1 MPNSLIADTKA
12 IPVVTI
18 DGPGGSGKG
27 TIGLKLAE
35 ALGWHFLDSG
45 ALYRVLALA
54 ALNHHVDLTNESAL
68 AMLATKLDVQFNAE
82 ILLEKQNVTDQIRSE
97 ACGNV
102 ASQIAVFPAVRTALL
117 DKQRA
122 FCQPPGLV
130 ADGRDMG
137 TTVFPG
143 AIIKFFLEASAE
155 ERAKR
160 RYLQL
165 KDVDKSVTLENLL
178 TEIAAR
184 DVRDRGRVASPL
196 IPAKDAV
203 VIDTT
208 GMGIK
213 EVFDRVLNE
222 VKHRLY

>member
-1 MPNSLIADTKA
+1 MPNANRADIKF
-12 IPVVTI
+12 IPVITI

-35 ALGWHFLDSG
+35 SLGWHFLDSG

-54 ALNHHVDLTNESAL
+54 VLNHHIDITHESEIAAL
-68 AMLATKLDVQFNAE
+68 AARLDVQFNTE

-97 ACGNV
+97 SCGNV
-102 ASQIAVFPAVRTALL
+102 ASQVAVFPEVRAALL

-122 FCQPPGLV
+122 FCKPPGLV

-137 TTVFPG
+137 TIVFPG
-143 AIIKFFLEASAE
+143 AMLKFFLEASVE

-165 KDVDKSVTLENLL
+165 KDTDQNVTLQNLL
-178 TEIAAR
+178 TEITAR

-213 EVFDRVLNE
+213 EVFDCVLNE
-222 VKHRLY
+222 VKQRLY

>member
-1 MPNSLIADTKA
+1 MVSS
-12 IPVVTI
+12 IPVITI

-27 TIGLKLAE
+27 TIGLQLAE
-35 ALGWHFLDSG
+35 SLKWHFLDSG

-54 ALNHHVDLTNESAL
+54 VLNHH
-68 AMLATKLDVQFNAE
+68 LDVENEYAIVRLAETLDVRFNGE
-82 ILLEKQNVTDQIRSE
+82 ILLEKQNVTHQIRNES
-97 ACGNV
+97 CGKV
-102 ASQIAVFPAVRTALL
+102 ASQIAVFPTVRAVLL
-117 DKQRA
+117 DKQYA
-122 FCQPPGLV
+122 FRQPPGLV

-143 AIIKFFLEASAE
+143 AIIKFFLEANAT

-165 KDVDKSVTLENLL
+165 KDANQNVTLENLL
-178 TEIAAR
+178 TEIRER
-184 DVRDRGRVASPL
+184 DVRDRERVVSPL
-196 IPAKDAV
+196 MPAKDAV

-213 EVFDRVLNE
+213 EVFDRVLKE
-222 VKHRLY
+222 VNHRLYNV

>member
-1 MPNSLIADTKA
+1 MHKKSQS
-12 IPVVTI
+12 PVITI
-18 DGPGGSGKG
+18 DGPSGSGKG
-27 TIGLKLAE
+27 TIGLQLAG

-54 ALNHHVDLTNESAL
+54 ALNHHIDLKSESEIAAL
-68 AMLATKLDVQFNAE
+68 AATLDVQFNAE
-82 ILLEKQNVTDQIRSE
+82 ILLEGQNITNQIRTE
-97 ACGNV
+97 TCGNA
-102 ASQIAVFPAVRTALL
+102 ASQIAVFPAVRIALL

-122 FCQPPGLV
+122 FCQSPGLV

-137 TTVFPG
+137 TTVFPE
-143 AIIKFFLEASAE
+143 AIIKFFLEASVE

-160 RYLQL
+160 RYVQL
-165 KDVDKSVTLENLL
+165 KDTDQNVTLQNLL
-178 TEIAAR
+178 AEIAAR

-213 EVFDRVLNE
+213 EVFDYVLNE
-222 VKHRLY
+222 VKQHLY

>member
-1 MPNSLIADTKA
+1 MHNNSE
-12 IPVVTI
+12 IPVITV
-18 DGPGGSGKG
+18 DGPSGSGKG

-35 ALGWHFLDSG
+35 SLGWHFLDSG
-45 ALYRVLALA
+45 AMYRVLALA
-54 ALNHHVDLTNESAL
+54 ALNHHLDLKNESEIAAL
-68 AMLATKLDVQFNAE
+68 AVTLDVQFNTE

-97 ACGNV
+97 SCGNV
-102 ASQIAVFPAVRTALL
+102 ASQVAVFPAVRAALL

-122 FCQPPGLV
+122 FCKPPGLV

-137 TTVFPG
+137 TVVFPL
-143 AIIKFFLEASAE
+143 ANIKFFLEASVF

-165 KDVDKSVTLENLL
+165 KDTDQNVTLQNLL
-178 TEIAAR
+178 TEIAER

-208 GMGIK
+208 GLGIK

-222 VKHRLY
+222 VKQRLY